1 MAFDPQPSRTRLLW
15 AWMGPR
21 SMQGKSFQYQNH
33 QPQRLGFPWL
43 FQSMLISPPSQL
55 ALFLRVPPSLRT
67 CILLQGSSLVLVTFG
82 QGPSSLTD
90 AHFYFLP
97 IMQPCLVLGS
107 WAPYFPQTFWYP
119 AISWPTA
126 RPLQHNWAPHAP
138 PTGRQHSSTWG
149 ADHDHQRLRL
159 KWKDNADTNFI

>member
-21 SMQGKSFQYQNH
+21 SMQGKSFPYQNH
-33 QPQRLGFPWL
+33 QPQRLRFPWL

-67 CILLQGSSLVLVTFG
+67 CILLQGSSLVLVTLG

-107 WAPYFPQTFWYP
+107 WPPYFPQTFWYP

-126 RPLQHNWAPHAP
+126 RPLQHNWDPHAP

-159 KWKDNADTNFI
+159 KWKDNADTYFI